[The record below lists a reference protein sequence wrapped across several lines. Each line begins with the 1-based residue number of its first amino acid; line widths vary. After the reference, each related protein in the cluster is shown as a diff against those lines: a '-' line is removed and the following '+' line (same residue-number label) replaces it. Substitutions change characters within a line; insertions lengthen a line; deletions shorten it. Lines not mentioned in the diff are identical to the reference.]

1 MEEDVQPTLGNT
13 RRIAFAIW
21 WKLCAVL
28 WIGPFLAGFLGY
40 LIPWGQLRFWLA
52 IQIANVFGDAIGQY
66 LFRSPHA
73 MQVGI
78 VVTFN
83 IFACDRLC
91 PIEFASG
98 AARRP
103 HVRRFPT
110 GAATRATIVFA
121 IGANLQRGR
130 WRDTGASLRIAPTA
144 AL

>member
-21 WKLCAVL
+21 WKLCAAL

>member
-73 MQVGI
+73 MQVG
-78 VVTFN
+78 VVVRFN
-83 IFACDRLC
+83 IFTLA
-91 PIEFASG
+91 
-98 AARRP
+98 
-103 HVRRFPT
+103 
-110 GAATRATIVFA
+110 IVFVLLNA
-121 IGANLQRGR
+121 LLARHVGRTFGGFRLVLQRVQQ
-130 WRDTGASLRIAPTA
+130 
-144 AL
+144 